1 MSGAGWDMG
10 EHYGTIGPAINV
22 QMRHPSTL
30 SILQGEQICITPEDG
45 WRDGGSDSEYEGVRR
60 GWPAADG

>member
-1 MSGAGWDMG
+1 MG

-30 SILQGEQICITPEDG
+30 SILQGKQICISPEDG
-45 WRDGGSDSEYEGVRR
+45 WRDGGSDSEYERVVRR
-60 GWPAADG
+60 WPAARGH

>member
-1 MSGAGWDMG
+1 VSGAGWDMG

-30 SILQGEQICITPEDG
+30 SILQGKQICITPEDG
-45 WRDGGSDSEYEGVRR
+45 
-60 GWPAADG
+60 